1 MTDIFS
7 ALANPNARLVLET
20 LAKKP
25 GLTATKI
32 AEATK
37 LTTLQISNLLTVVSE
52 AKLAR
57 STGSG
62 ASKKYS
68 LNAKGFSP
76 YLSWLARVAESQAV
90 SLVEAQVAQLGGK
103 VGSAVSTGSTGTS
116 WVSDKVNISVD
127 VDAKKLGKQLGKL
140 LAEVKAEASQEVKE
154 VRRDAKKIVK
164 SVKERINS

>member
-1 MTDIFS
+1 MTDIFT
-7 ALANPNARLVLET
+7 ALSNPNARLVLET

-25 GLTATKI
+25 ASTVAKL
-32 AEATK
+32 AESTK
-37 LTTLQISNLLTVVSE
+37 LSTTQISTLLIAVSE
-52 AKLAR
+52 AKLVR

-62 ASKKYS
+62 TSKKYS

-76 YLSWLARVAESQAV
+76 YLSWLAKVAESQAV

-103 VGSAVSTGSTGTS
+103 VGSAVSTGTS
-116 WVSDKVNISVD
+116 WVSDKVNIKVD
-127 VDAKKLGKQLGKL
+127 VDARKLGKQLGKL

-154 VRRDAKKIVK
+154 ARKDAKKIVK

>member
-25 GLTATKI
+25 GLSATKL
-32 AEATK
+32 AESTK
-37 LTTLQISNLLTVVSE
+37 LTTVQISNLLVLVSE
-52 AKLAR
+52 AKLVR

-76 YLSWLARVAESQAV
+76 YLTWLARVAESQAV

-103 VGSAVSTGSTGTS
+103 VGSAVSTGTS

-127 VDAKKLGKQLGKL
+127 VDAKKLGRQLGKL

-164 SVKERINS
+164 SVKERITS

>member
-103 VGSAVSTGSTGTS
+103 VGSAVYTGTS
-116 WVSDKVNISVD
+116 WVSDKVNINVD
-127 VDAKKLGKQLGKL
+127 VDARKLGKQLGKL

>member
-25 GLTATKI
+25 ASTTTKL

-37 LTTLQISNLLTVVSE
+37 LATVQISNLLTVVSD
-52 AKLAR
+52 AKLVR
-57 STGSG
+57 SKGSG

-76 YLSWLARVAESQAV
+76 YLTWLAKVAESQAV

-103 VGSAVSTGSTGTS
+103 VGSAVSTGTS
-116 WVSDKVNISVD
+116 WVADKVNISVD

-164 SVKERINS
+164 RVKERINS

>member
-1 MTDIFS
+1 MTDIFT
-7 ALANPNARLVLET
+7 ALSNPNARLVLET

-25 GLTATKI
+25 ASTVAKL
-32 AEATK
+32 AESTK
-37 LTTLQISNLLTVVSE
+37 LSTTQISTLLIAVSE
-52 AKLAR
+52 AKLVR

-62 ASKKYS
+62 TSKKYS

-76 YLSWLARVAESQAV
+76 YLSWLAKVAESQAV

-103 VGSAVSTGSTGTS
+103 VGSAVSTGTS

-127 VDAKKLGKQLGKL
+127 VDARKLGRQLGKL

-154 VRRDAKKIVK
+154 VRKDAKKIVK

>member
-1 MTDIFS
+1 MTDIFT
-7 ALANPNARLVLET
+7 ALSNPNARLVLET

-25 GLTATKI
+25 ASTVAKL
-32 AEATK
+32 AESTK
-37 LTTLQISNLLTVVSE
+37 LSTTQISTLLIAVSE
-52 AKLAR
+52 AKLVR

-62 ASKKYS
+62 TSKKYS

-76 YLSWLARVAESQAV
+76 YLTWLAKVAESQAV

-103 VGSAVSTGSTGTS
+103 VGSAVSTGTS

-154 VRRDAKKIVK
+154 VRKDAKKIVK

>member
-25 GLTATKI
+25 GSTAKKL

-37 LTTLQISNLLTVVSE
+37 LTTVQISNLLVLVSE

-76 YLSWLARVAESQAV
+76 YLTWLAKVAESQAV

-103 VGSAVSTGSTGTS
+103 VGSAVSTGTS

>member
-25 GLTATKI
+25 GLTATKL

-37 LTTLQISNLLTVVSE
+37 LTTPQISNLLTVVSE
-52 AKLAR
+52 AKLVR

-62 ASKKYS
+62 ASKKYF

-76 YLSWLARVAESQAV
+76 YLTWLAKVAESQAV

-103 VGSAVSTGSTGTS
+103 VGSAVSTGTS
-116 WVSDKVNISVD
+116 WVFDKVNISVD